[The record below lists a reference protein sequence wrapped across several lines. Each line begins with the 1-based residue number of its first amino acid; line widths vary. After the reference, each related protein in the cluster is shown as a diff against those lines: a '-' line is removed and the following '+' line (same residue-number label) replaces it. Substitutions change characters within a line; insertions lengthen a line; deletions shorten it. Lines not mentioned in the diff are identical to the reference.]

1 MNNKYYIINSN
12 KSKFCIDYL
21 FYIIIFIFLI
31 FFIFNFDNK
40 ENFEKDKDAKLF
52 NKDELYK
59 QCMLN
64 NEFISKKNK
73 ELEKKINDQNR
84 MYYLKNNYDK
94 IDNINNELLNKYFK
108 NTSFP
113 KANLKNK
120 TIINSEQDLLKIKD
134 DLSKYKNIY
143 KVGDIVTQRSS
154 ENISSDDICY
164 KDYDMNKD
172 DNIELKNKYTNCMV
186 CSINSPENYKNTN
199 SWKKTKTNIKDICL
213 YNVDATDNSPI
224 ANLSRCKKI
233 CKV

>member
-12 KSKFCIDYL
+12 ESKFCIDYL

-31 FFIFNFDNK
+31 FFIFNFDK
-40 ENFEKDKDAKLF
+40 QENFEKDKDANIF

-73 ELEKKINDQNR
+73 ELEQKINEQNR

-94 IDNINNELLNKYFK
+94 IDNINNELFNKYFK

-113 KANLKNK
+113 KANLDNK
-120 TIINSEQDLLKIKD
+120 TIISSEKDIIKIKD
-134 DLSKYKNIY
+134 DLFKFKNIY
-143 KVGDIVTQRSS
+143 KVGDMVVQPSAK
-154 ENISSDDICY
+154 NISADDICY
-164 KDYDMNKD
+164 KDYDMSKND
-172 DNIELKNKYTNCMV
+172 INELKNKYTNCMV
-186 CSINSPENYKNTN
+186 CSINSPENYKNTT

-224 ANLSRCKKI
+224 ANLSRCKEI